1 MRNMAVIQ
9 FVLKVHS
16 EQHTQVGQHANE
28 RIDKAFHTILVL
40 NWSQKDRGNRPTVL
54 VAVSPRFC
62 MKVLFAKSMHT
73 DTIIKEVHVN
83 VYSLQL
89 LSFITYTAKKA
100 ALDTRTVCYIHS
112 IHSTHAHTQP
122 LKKCLW

>member
-1 MRNMAVIQ
+1 
-9 FVLKVHS
+9 
-16 EQHTQVGQHANE
+16 
-28 RIDKAFHTILVL
+28 
-40 NWSQKDRGNRPTVL
+40 
-54 VAVSPRFC
+54 

-112 IHSTHAHTQP
+112 IHSTHARTHTAF
-122 LKKCLW
+122 KKVSVIRNIL

>member
-1 MRNMAVIQ
+1 
-9 FVLKVHS
+9 
-16 EQHTQVGQHANE
+16 
-28 RIDKAFHTILVL
+28 
-40 NWSQKDRGNRPTVL
+40 
-54 VAVSPRFC
+54 

-112 IHSTHAHTQP
+112 IHSTHTRTHTAF
-122 LKKCLW
+122 KKVSVIRNIL

>member
-40 NWSQKDRGNRPTVL
+40 N
-54 VAVSPRFC
+54 
-62 MKVLFAKSMHT
+62 
-73 DTIIKEVHVN
+73 
-83 VYSLQL
+83 
-89 LSFITYTAKKA
+89 
-100 ALDTRTVCYIHS
+100 
-112 IHSTHAHTQP
+112 
-122 LKKCLW
+122 

>member
-1 MRNMAVIQ
+1 
-9 FVLKVHS
+9 
-16 EQHTQVGQHANE
+16 
-28 RIDKAFHTILVL
+28 
-40 NWSQKDRGNRPTVL
+40 
-54 VAVSPRFC
+54 
-62 MKVLFAKSMHT
+62 MHT

-112 IHSTHAHTQP
+112 IHRTHARTHTAFKKSVCDKEHIIKVVIFISKP
-122 LKKCLW
+122 LSFFL